1 MDNTLIKRLEERIE
15 GKSLLLHPY
24 YQAWQAGEL
33 TIEDLQIYAEQ
44 YYFFEANFPRYLSA
58 IHSKCEDREVRQS
71 ILDNLWD
78 EEHGDYNHRA
88 MWLDF
93 CAGLGLDKSKVEYSE
108 IMPSTQNLLD
118 IYSNTCDKGTFQ
130 EGLAVM
136 YAYEAQVPE
145 IALDKMNGL
154 KEFYGLDNPSS
165 LKFFE
170 VHSILDEDHS
180 DKEAEAIA
188 NTSDDCGSE
197 VEMALQSAL
206 EAWWGFLDGMEEKRQ
221 TLMHA
226 AD

>member
-1 MDNTLIKRLEERIE
+1 MDQNIIQRLDDLISSQ
-15 GKSLLLHPY
+15 SLLKHPFY
-24 YQAWQAGEL
+24 KAWQAGEL
-33 TIEDLQIYAEQ
+33 TIQDLQTYAEQ

-58 IHSKCEDREVRQS
+58 IHSKCSDRNVRQS

-93 CAGLGLDKSKVEYSE
+93 CAGLGLEKEQVEFSE
-108 IMPSTQNLLD
+108 TLPETQNLLD
-118 IYSNTCDKGTFQ
+118 VYSQACNKGSFQ

-145 IALDKMNGL
+145 VAMDKMKGL
-154 KEFYGLDNPSS
+154 QKFYGLTQPET

-170 VHSILDEDHS
+170 VHSVLDEDHS
-180 DKEAEAIA
+180 DKEAVAIA
-188 NTSDDCGSE
+188 ETSVKCKVE
-197 VEMALQSAL
+197 VESALQSAL
-206 EAWWGFLDGMEEKRQ
+206 DAWWGFLDGMEERRQ
-221 TLMHA
+221 DLQNV